1 MVRQLQAYDPFLDL
15 TALPQRE
22 QQEIEL
28 EEPQDPENEF
38 WEEAGDA
45 GDAVSGGYHAGYHQ
59 PFHVDVCHFDEAG
72 EHTHI
77 ADKCPHFNAEDE
89 EGPRIR
95 QGWTIQQN
103 RR

>member
-45 GDAVSGGYHAGYHQ
+45 VSGGYNAGYHQ

>member
-1 MVRQLQAYDPFLDL
+1 MLSAHDPLLDL

-22 QQEIEL
+22 QEEIDY
-28 EEPQDPENEF
+28 EEPKDPESEF
-38 WEEAGDA
+38 WEEAVN
-45 GDAVSGGYHAGYHQ
+45 AVSGGYNAGYHQ
-59 PFHVDVCHFDEAG
+59 GFHVDVCHFDEAG

-77 ADKCPHFNAEDE
+77 AENCPHFDSADE